1 MSIINPNV
9 VQYVYDKLDNFL
21 TPINQWEKDYGVKPI
36 LGVAP
41 KFVIKQLP
49 DGSKIKIIKEGVS
62 GASRRAK
69 RDLKAVDT
77 YIKRTPEATVDKN
90 RVVSN
95 MMKDGIDV
103 STKDENRI
111 FGEIANGKAALYDKY
126 LK

>member
-1 MSIINPNV
+1 MKKWFFRLKTGWNNFRNSAVGKTIGAFVPSDITEAAAGPGFII
-9 VQYVYDKLDNFL
+9 K
-21 TPINQWEKDYGVKPI
+21 T
-36 LGVAP
+36 
-41 KFVIKQLP
+41 LP
-49 DGSKIKIIKEGVS
+49 TGEKIKIVAEGVS

-77 YIKRTPEATVDKN
+77 YIKHTPEATIDKN

-103 STKDENRI
+103 SIQDENRI

>member
-1 MSIINPNV
+1 MGAAGLLSGGPKYII
-9 VQYVYDKLDNFL
+9 K
-21 TPINQWEKDYGVKPI
+21 T
-36 LGVAP
+36 
-41 KFVIKQLP
+41 LP
-49 DGSKIKIIKEGVS
+49 TGEKIKIVAEGVS

-77 YIKRTPEATVDKN
+77 YIKHTPEATVDKN